1 MTSNTKKSAFL
12 ATGLML
18 FALFFGSGNLIY
30 PPTMGQNA
38 GSAILPATLGF
49 LITGVGLPL
58 MGVLAIAYSNSHDV
72 QDLAGRVAKWYG
84 IVFAVVLYLAI
95 GPLFV
100 SPRNAT
106 VAFDIAIQPF
116 LGDDAQLKARST
128 NILFSFGKY
137 QISELQAWLA
147 GFATLF
153 FAVSYWL
160 SVSPGKLVDR
170 VGKVLTPALLL
181 SIAVLVV
188 YAAIF
193 PMAPLQPPSAEYAAT
208 PMVKGLIAGYG
219 TMDALASLV
228 FAIIVIDAVR
238 GMGYEKKEEV
248 LYLTSRAG
256 IVAIT
261 FLALVYAFV
270 AYMGASSVG
279 QIGMQENG
287 AVVLAKAA
295 DFYFG
300 APGNILLAVIV
311 LLACLS
317 TSVGLITSCGEYFA
331 RLIPQVSYRNWII
344 IFTLVSLAFANV
356 GLTGIV
362 KFSVPALMLLYPL
375 TMVLIILAFL
385 DKFFGSRRIVYAATM
400 LGTAPVAIIDGWR
413 TLHGMLEQSKDD
425 WIMQADAYLTGALP
439 LYPQGLGWML
449 PAAAGFLIGLVLAKI
464 FVKKQAV

>member
-1 MTSNTKKSAFL
+1 MSKNTKKSAFL

-38 GSAILPATLGF
+38 GSAVLPATLGF

-72 QDLAGRVAKWYG
+72 QDLAGRVSKWYG

-116 LGDDAQLKARST
+116 LGDDAQLKARAD
-128 NILFSFGKY
+128 NIVFSVGTY
-137 QISELQAWLA
+137 AVSELKLWLA
-147 GFATLF
+147 GFAAVF

-188 YAAIF
+188 YAAVN
-193 PMAPLQPPSAEYAAT
+193 PMAPLQAPSAAYAAA
-208 PMVKGLIAGYG
+208 PVVKGLIEGYG

-238 GMGYEKKEEV
+238 GMGYGKKEEV

-256 IVAIT
+256 FVAIG

-279 QIGMQENG
+279 RIGMQENG

-295 DFYFG
+295 HFYFG
-300 APGNILLAVIV
+300 APGNVLLAVIV

-331 RLIPQVSYRNWII
+331 RLLPKVSYRIWITV
-344 IFTLVSLAFANV
+344 FTLVSLALANI
-356 GLTGIV
+356 GLTGII

-375 TMVLIILAFL
+375 TMVLIIMAFL
-385 DKFFGSRRIVYAATM
+385 DKFFGGRRIVYACAM
-400 LGTAPVAIIDGWR
+400 LGTAPVAVIDGWR
-413 TLHGMLEQSKDD
+413 TLHGMLEMPKDD
-425 WIMQADAYLTGALP
+425 WIMHADSYLTGTLP
-439 LYPQGLGWML
+439 LYPQGLGWLL
-449 PAAAGFLIGLVLAKI
+449 PAAAGLAVGLVLAKI
-464 FVKKQAV
+464 FVKGE

>member
-1 MTSNTKKSAFL
+1 MSTYTKKSAFI

-38 GSAILPATLGF
+38 GQAVLPATLGF
-49 LITGVGLPL
+49 LITGAGLPL
-58 MGVLAIAYSNSHDV
+58 LGVLAIAYSNSRDV

-84 IVFAVVLYLAI
+84 IAFAVVLYLAI

-106 VAFDIAIQPF
+106 VAFDIAILPF
-116 LGDDAQLKARST
+116 LGEGEHPTA
-128 NILFSFGKY
+128 
-137 QISELQAWLA
+137 LA
-147 GFATLF
+147 VFAVVF
-153 FAVSYWL
+153 FAVSFWL

-193 PMAPLQPPSAEYAAT
+193 PMAALQPPSEAYAAG
-208 PMVKGLIAGYG
+208 PLAKGLIEGYG

-238 GMGYEKKEEV
+238 GMGYEKKEKV

-256 IVAIT
+256 FVAIA

-270 AYMGASSVG
+270 AYMGATSVG

-295 DFYFG
+295 NFYFG

-331 RLIPQVSYRNWII
+331 RLVSAVSYRNWVIV
-344 IFTLVSLAFANV
+344 FTLVSLALANV
-356 GLTGIV
+356 GLTAIV

-385 DKFFGSRRIVYAATM
+385 DKFFGSRRIVYAATI
-400 LGTAPVAIIDGWR
+400 LGTAPIALIDGWR
-413 TLHGMLEQSKDD
+413 TAHGMLQMPKDA
-425 WIMQADAYLTGALP
+425 WIMHADAYLTGALP
-439 LYPQGLGWML
+439 LYPQGLGWLL
-449 PAAAGFLIGLVLAKI
+449 PAAAAFALGCLLAK
-464 FVKKQAV
+464 FRKKGKPENPKAA